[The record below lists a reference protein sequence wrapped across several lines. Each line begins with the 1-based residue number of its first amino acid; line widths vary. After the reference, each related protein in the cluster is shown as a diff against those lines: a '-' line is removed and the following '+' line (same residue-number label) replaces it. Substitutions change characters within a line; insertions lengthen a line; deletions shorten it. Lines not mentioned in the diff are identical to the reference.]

1 MDLVKNW
8 ERRAV
13 CCHSP
18 EILQTKTMALSSLK
32 IVVLHKGREDQQ
44 TLLILLDWMTSF
56 GGKNKDMKSLAVVL
70 IILLR
75 TMKTVCHP

>member
-1 MDLVKNW
+1 MKNW

-13 CCHSP
+13 CCHSH